1 MRRSFVGR
9 RPVVMSN
16 RAKALVGGPAA
27 TRRSEREAGSL
38 RALRRSATDA
48 PNNGSQSKLGD
59 TDFGDH

>member
-1 MRRSFVGR
+1 MSLCLMFEHEGRGFRSAAAGE
-9 RPVVMSN
+9 
-16 RAKALVGGPAA
+16 PAA
-27 TRRSEREAGSL
+27 MRRSEREAGSL